1 MTGLQKVC
9 ALTSVDKSSHQAPRM
24 PPDSAF
30 LHSRDLS
37 LRSSSRPLGQ
47 YDLPRFPS
55 RGTSY
60 AFDSGLA
67 YPADMPAPCV
77 LPRTM
82 DPSTLLRGQI
92 PTPTVPAASVNDSD
106 VEMDYEGG
114 SNGGGERQL
123 DDDVVNDWEKHPD
136 TIRVGNPDFSP
147 TKTFENVRD
156 AAGAHVLPKIH
167 GRFVLKRKTPR
178 QQKYWIL
185 YRRNYFGIQA
195 SYSLDSPLNPS
206 PDERLYLHRD
216 NLKPEPIKALFMC
229 MRGVVETEHGPEIS
243 IVVFDAKRKPQH
255 EGDEPPPIEP
265 QRMKPSKERA
275 TKFYAKS
282 TGDRLDNI
290 KAPMNHTFPRNQF
303 KSATQNNGA
312 RRSEQQT
319 YHILLE
325 LKAEIVVNGLPQLV
339 TVASQMSDPLVVRGR
354 CPLSFK
360 FKDKE
365 RQAVHSTRRGKKERE
380 ARDKGRTV
388 NKGASTKTRP
398 EPGKQEAS
406 RGSCH
411 TISNQRSTRVSSHV
425 PSLIYEAESRNTAT
439 APMSPLSTSYTT
451 GGVDRQTIRSLDRKL
466 VEYQDAIGEVEDTI
480 IT

>member
-1 MTGLQKVC
+1 
-9 ALTSVDKSSHQAPRM
+9 M
-24 PPDSAF
+24 PPDSAY
-30 LHSRDLS
+30 LHSRNLP
-37 LRSSSRPLGQ
+37 LRNPSRPPGQ

-55 RGTSY
+55 QGTTY
-60 AFDSGLA
+60 ALDSGLS
-67 YPADMPAPCV
+67 YPAGMPAPCV
-77 LPRTM
+77 VPRTM

-92 PTPTVPAASVNDSD
+92 LMPTIRAASVSDSE
-106 VEMDYEGG
+106 VEMDYEGDSDCG
-114 SNGGGERQL
+114 AERQT
-123 DDDVVNDWEKHPD
+123 DDGAANDWERHPD
-136 TIRVGNPDFSP
+136 TIRVGNPDFGT
-147 TKTFENVRD
+147 TKTFENLRD
-156 AAGAHVLPKIH
+156 LSGAQVLPRIH

-178 QQKYWIL
+178 QREYWIL

-216 NLKPEPIKALFMC
+216 SYKPEPIKALFMC
-229 MRGVVETEHGPEIS
+229 MRGVVETEDGPEIS

-255 EGDEPPPIEP
+255 DGDEPPPIEP

-275 TKFYAKS
+275 TKLYAKS

-312 RRSEQQT
+312 RRSDQQT

-325 LKAEIVVNGLPQLV
+325 LKAEIVVNGLPQFI

-360 FKDKE
+360 FKDRE
-365 RQAVHSTRRGKKERE
+365 GQTLSSNRRGKKVRKPRE
-380 ARDKGRTV
+380 KGR
-388 NKGASTKTRP
+388 NGSNGASTKMRL
-398 EPGKQEAS
+398 ELGKKKEAS
-406 RGSCH
+406 RGSCN
-411 TISNQRSTRVSSHV
+411 TINNQRSTRASSHV
-425 PSLIYEAESRNTAT
+425 PSLIYETESRSTAT
-439 APMSPLSTSYTT
+439 APVSPLPTSRIN

-466 VEYQDAIGEVEDTI
+466 VEYQDAIGGVEDMI
-480 IT
+480 VP

>member
-1 MTGLQKVC
+1 MAY
-9 ALTSVDKSSHQAPRM
+9 ALDGG
-24 PPDSAF
+24 F
-30 LHSRDLS
+30 
-37 LRSSSRPLGQ
+37 
-47 YDLPRFPS
+47 
-55 RGTSY
+55 
-60 AFDSGLA
+60 A
-67 YPADMPAPCV
+67 YPADLPAPPM

-92 PTPTVPAASVNDSD
+92 PMPTIRAASVSDSE
-106 VEMDYEGG
+106 VEMDSEGD
-114 SNGGGERQL
+114 SDGGAERQI
-123 DDDVVNDWEKHPD
+123 DDGVVNDWENHPD
-136 TIRVGNPDFSP
+136 IIRVGNPDFDR
-147 TKTFENVRD
+147 TKTFGNVRD
-156 AAGAHVLPKIH
+156 FSGAQVVPKIH

-178 QQKYWIL
+178 HRAYWIL

-216 NLKPEPIKALFMC
+216 NHKPEPIKALFMC
-229 MRGVVETEHGPEIS
+229 MRGVVETEDGPEIS

-255 EGDEPPPIEP
+255 EGDEPPSIEP

-275 TKFYAKS
+275 TKLYAKS

-312 RRSEQQT
+312 RRSDQQT

-325 LKAEIVVNGLPQLV
+325 LKAEIVVNGLPQLI

-360 FKDKE
+360 FKDRE
-365 RQAVHSTRRGKKERE
+365 GHTRYSDRRGKKARKPRE
-380 ARDKGRTV
+380 KRLNA
-388 NKGASTKTRP
+388 NKGAPTKIRL
-398 EPGKQEAS
+398 EPRKKKEAS
-406 RGSCH
+406 RGSCN
-411 TISNQRSTRVSSHV
+411 TISNQRSTRTSSQV
-425 PSLIYEAESRNTAT
+425 PSLVYETESRSTAT
-439 APMSPLSTSYTT
+439 APMSPLPTSCTN

-466 VEYQDAIGEVEDTI
+466 VEYQDAIGEVEDTMVP
-480 IT
+480 